1 MFTWRKGM
9 SEMFDGRSPCQKNFD
24 SGDRIFFKMKA
35 DQFLL
40 PSITTRTVFSIA
52 IAD

>member
-9 SEMFDGRSPCQKNFD
+9 SEIFEGRSPCQKNFD

-35 DQFLL
+35 DQFLS
-40 PSITTRTVFSIA
+40 PSITTRIGFSIA
-52 IAD
+52 SAD